1 MLKKRK
7 MARISHLIKD
17 VEVVLALPLVH
28 HPCFLQQVGLYGTPL
43 YLAHPE
49 TSHTDHANLF

>member
-1 MLKKRK
+1 